1 MAGCLTPIGCYLVL
15 ARHHVTVNVLEEI
28 VRNLKMP
35 VPQLLRIVPPFG
47 VLACHLN
54 RARMRRILE
63 HNVTPERLKIFG
75 HAELVDSVVHYLPYG
90 SKSLNFLTRIHA
102 GFRAVI
108 QNPIALFH
116 TCQRCLFA
124 VANLAESARN
134 AE

>member
-35 VPQLLRIVPPFG
+35 VPQLLRIIPPFR
-47 VLACHLN
+47 VLVCYLN
-54 RARMRRILE
+54 RARMWRILE

-90 SKSLNFLTRIHA
+90 GKSLNFSPEFMPVL
-102 GFRAVI
+102 G
-108 QNPIALFH
+108 L
-116 TCQRCLFA
+116 
-124 VANLAESARN
+124 
-134 AE
+134 